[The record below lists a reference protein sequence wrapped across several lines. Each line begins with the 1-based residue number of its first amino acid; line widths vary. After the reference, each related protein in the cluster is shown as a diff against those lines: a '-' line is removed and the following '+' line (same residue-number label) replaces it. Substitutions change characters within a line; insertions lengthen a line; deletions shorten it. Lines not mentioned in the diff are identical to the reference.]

1 MLLCILFV
9 GGYPGA
15 HGAGMG
21 GMGGMG
27 GLGNLGSLFQ
37 DPELLQAFQ
46 VYLQICTCTSH
57 IKLFHVVMKFKDE
70 IALLTSMLVNHV
82 FIFRRSMDGF
92 QSSTLLSSVL
102 DAVGWAAGR
111 ASGL

>member
-1 MLLCILFV
+1 MFYI

-46 VYLQICTCTSH
+46 VYINTYLIYMCYFDNSYVCCGPIFRIFSCY
-57 IKLFHVVMKFKDE
+57 ILKKLFGCTHYKDS
-70 IALLTSMLVNHV
+70 TS
-82 FIFRRSMDGF
+82 S
-92 QSSTLLSSVL
+92 
-102 DAVGWAAGR
+102 
-111 ASGL
+111 

>member
-1 MLLCILFV
+1 MSFYILCV
-9 GGYPGA
+9 GGFPGA

-46 VYLQICTCTSH
+46 VCLQIFGISYWA
-57 IKLFHVVMKFKDE
+57 F
-70 IALLTSMLVNHV
+70 
-82 FIFRRSMDGF
+82 
-92 QSSTLLSSVL
+92 
-102 DAVGWAAGR
+102 DADRV
-111 ASGL
+111 S

>member
-1 MLLCILFV
+1 MQMLLCILFV

-46 VYLQICTCTSH
+46 VYLQICTCASH

-70 IALLTSMLVNHV
+70 IAILTSLLVNHV
-82 FIFRRSMDGF
+82 
-92 QSSTLLSSVL
+92 QSADLVLGIHLSKEYGWFSVKYS
-102 DAVGWAAGR
+102 AKQCA
-111 ASGL
+111 